1 MSAIEAKAHVDPPWL
16 EALIV
21 ISLSVAALTTTWST
35 YQAAL
40 WDGEQA
46 ANYSRANGL
55 RIEASKASARA
66 DALEAVDLAIF
77 SGWLDAK
84 AAGQT
89 KLEDFY
95 YARFRPEFRTAFKA
109 WDDLHPLT
117 NPDAPQGPFV
127 MKEYKLPE
135 RVKADTLAAKA
146 EAVFEQGQRDNDI
159 GDIYVQA
166 TVILASALFFGGI
179 CQTFKKPRVRM
190 SLALLSVGACIFGV
204 IRTLTLP
211 AIPPQVMWGFFG

>member
-1 MSAIEAKAHVDPPWL
+1 MSEPKPHIDPPWL
-16 EALIV
+16 EVLIV
-21 ISLSVAALTTTWST
+21 GTLSVAALTTTWST

-55 RIEASKASARA
+55 RIEASKAAARA

-89 KLEDFY
+89 ELQDFY
-95 YARFRPEFRTAFKA
+95 YARFRPDFRVAFNA
-109 WDDLHPLT
+109 WDALHPLT
-117 NPDAPQGPFV
+117 NPDAPQGPF
-127 MKEYKLPE
+127 MMEEYTLRE
-135 RVKADTLAAKA
+135 RGEAEALEAKA
-146 EAVFEQGQRDNDI
+146 QAVFDQGQRDNDI

-166 TVILASALFFGGI
+166 TVTLASALFFGGI
-179 CQTFKKPRVRM
+179 CQTFKRPRVRVALAFL
-190 SLALLSVGACIFGV
+190 SLAACVIGV

-211 AIPPQVMWGFFG
+211 AIPPVIVWAFSV